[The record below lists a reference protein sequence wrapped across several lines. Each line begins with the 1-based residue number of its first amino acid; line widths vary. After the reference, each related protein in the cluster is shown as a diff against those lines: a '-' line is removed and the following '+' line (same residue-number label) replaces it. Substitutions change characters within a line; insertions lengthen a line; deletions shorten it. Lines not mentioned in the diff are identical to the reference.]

1 MRGAVPVSEKK
12 RFNLSLSMGNPM
24 QREAWRIISGFP
36 ERERTS
42 AVCWAV
48 CRAYGDQRQ
57 EDRLRE
63 ILREELSAVQ
73 VVSPGE
79 NAKPENSA
87 EESQGIFVND
97 EVDDFLSS
105 LQNGQ
110 FGGMA

>member
-1 MRGAVPVSEKK
+1 MSEKK

-24 QREAWRIISGFP
+24 QREAWSIISGFP

-48 CRAYGDQRQ
+48 CRAYGEQRQ
-57 EDRLRE
+57 EERLRE

-97 EVDDFLSS
+97 EVDDFLSA
-105 LQNGQ
+105 LQSGQ
-110 FGGMA
+110 FRGMA

>member
-1 MRGAVPVSEKK
+1 MSEKK

-24 QREAWRIISGFP
+24 QQEAWSIISGFP

-57 EDRLRE
+57 EERLRE
-63 ILREELSAVQ
+63 ILREELSAVRF
-73 VVSPGE
+73 VSPGE
-79 NAKPENSA
+79 NAQPGNST
-87 EESQGIFVND
+87 EESQGVFIDD
-97 EVDDFLSS
+97 EVDDFLSA

-110 FGGMA
+110 FGGIA

>member
-24 QREAWRIISGFP
+24 QQEAWSIISGFP

-48 CRAYGDQRQ
+48 CRAYGDRHQ
-57 EDRLRE
+57 EERLRE
-63 ILREELSAVQ
+63 ILREELSAIQ
-73 VVSPGE
+73 FVSPSETSKPDRTVEE
-79 NAKPENSA
+79 NC
-87 EESQGIFVND
+87 GIFVD
-97 EVDDFLSS
+97 DVVDDFLSA